1 MPLLGVNRILVYNG
15 LKEIPITDKKGLLSL
30 LRNSG
35 KKVSKKEYSVRDV
48 SFQIAPKINAA
59 GRVGKASD
67 AVRLL
72 VEDDQNKIDSLTAI
86 LARNNADRQ
95 KKQEEVLKE
104 AMKMGQDIIK
114 DNPNK
119 HSLVLSSKNWHSGVI
134 GIVASKIS
142 EEFGRPSVIISIDE
156 D

>member
-59 GRVGKASD
+59 GRVGRASD

-72 VEDDQNKIDSLTAI
+72 VEDDQNKIDSLIAI
-86 LARNNADRQ
+86 LARNNTDRQ

-104 AMKMGQDIIK
+104 AMKM
-114 DNPNK
+114 
-119 HSLVLSSKNWHSGVI
+119 
-134 GIVASKIS
+134 
-142 EEFGRPSVIISIDE
+142 
-156 D
+156 